1 MERRSL
7 IAAIALGLFL
17 APAALAQPS
26 AIISKPVAER
36 KVSEL
41 PSGPLFWR
49 VTNFA
54 TTAEAQ
60 AASGSYG
67 LVVESFG
74 KVWLFTLGPRGQ
86 TTSAGTLVA
95 EIGPLP
101 GVQAPEYL
109 LRVNEGRGVPGAVT
123 TIHTHPGSEA
133 YYVLAGEGSQ
143 KTPHGVSRVGAGESL
158 AGHGPDTVMQFI
170 NTGTAD
176 VNYFALFVVDAT
188 KPFTSPAKF
197 DE

>member
-1 MERRSL
+1 MKRRSL
-7 IAAIALGLFL
+7 IAAVALGLLL
-17 APAALAQPS
+17 APAAFGQQPS
-26 AIISKPVAER
+26 IVSKPIAER
-36 KVSEL
+36 KISEL

-54 TTAEAQ
+54 TPAQAQ
-60 AASGSYG
+60 AASGAYG

-74 KVWLFTLGPRGQ
+74 KVWLFTLGPKGQ

-101 GVQAPEYL
+101 SLQAPEYL

-143 KTPHGVSRVGAGESL
+143 KTPHGVSRVGVGESL

-170 NTGTAD
+170 NTGTTD

-188 KPFTSPAKF
+188 KPFTSPARF
-197 DE
+197 D